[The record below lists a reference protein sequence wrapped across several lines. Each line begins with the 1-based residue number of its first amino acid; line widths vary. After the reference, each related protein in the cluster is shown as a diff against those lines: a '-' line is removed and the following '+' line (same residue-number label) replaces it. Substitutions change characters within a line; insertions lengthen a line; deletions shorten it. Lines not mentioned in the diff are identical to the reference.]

1 MGLYKLPK
9 RFHPDFAYPGVKPR
23 SEVKLDRENKYGARM
38 LFYGIVVEG
47 GLYDVVGGDFYK
59 LPNATF
65 EEQHGDL
72 VARYSGTFSDTLTL
86 VTPVPWQEDAGL
98 LGERTVGLRGSRL
111 TQGTSGAIG
120 KMANVHTDQGAVD
133 ERVEFDTQ
141 QNFGADVSLYNSHQ
155 KGKFSWNQ
163 WDNVGL
169 GNDHRPLERLTNMA
183 TSTYS
188 YLQTTTPYE
197 HGAISYVNG
206 VYVGANEGSHGPMPH
221 TGFTTIIM
229 GNTDSGAA
237 HVCVSN
243 VWIAEGVWSAEDQAD
258 FDLDVWQALAP
269 VNAEFYTIPAA
280 ADGGVSGTIAVT
292 LDAFPAAGAGTS
304 TDPVTGTTAVT
315 LGVFQAAA
323 AGSSIDFV
331 TGNVA
336 VTLDVFPASGAGTST
351 DNISGT
357 VAVTLA
363 EFNPTASG
371 VVGDGVNG
379 SIAAT
384 LGEFTPAS
392 AGLIAM
398 TGDMVTTLDAFTS
411 IANATVTDSP
421 NGSVAAVLDLF
432 VCAATGTGGTIT
444 ETHYDGGDYYG
455 RLYNKQFGETIQDA
469 EKRYLIANGAT
480 PAANLADMW
489 VELLVAAGY
498 TGDLETMWRAWQ
510 ANGATW

>member
-1 MGLYKLPK
+1 MPLYPLP
-9 RFHPDFAYPGVKPR
+9 RHLHPDFDTPGKQPIDPAIDWEHPLSRGLIACVVPSKGYLPASDLCGNPR
-23 SEVKLDRENKYGARM
+23 TTDH
-38 LFYGIVVEG
+38 
-47 GLYDVVGGDFYK
+47 
-59 LPNATF
+59 T
-65 EEQHGDL
+65 EQ
-72 VARYSGTFSDTLTL
+72 A
-86 VTPVPWQEDAGL
+86 
-98 LGERTVGLRGSRL
+98 TVGRDSTGGYVAPIAP
-111 TQGTSGAIG
+111 TTGNSGYSFP
-120 KMANVHTDQGAVD
+120 VTD
-133 ERVEFDTQ
+133 
-141 QNFGADVSLYNSHQ
+141 
-155 KGKFSWNQ
+155 
-163 WDNVGL
+163 
-169 GNDHRPLERLTNMA
+169 
-183 TSTYS
+183 TY
-188 YLQTTTPYE
+188 T
-197 HGAISYVNG
+197 H
-206 VYVGANEGSHGPMPH
+206 
-221 TGFTTIIM
+221 FTTIEVNSANYNAVFGVDHNVPGSAPSKQVFCSTYYTGTALLVWM
-229 GNTDSGAA
+229 NTNPTNRTEESGNGPHADLRLNGVHTAA
-237 HVCVSN
+237 LTVVD
-243 VWIAEGVWSAEDQAD
+243 GVFTEY
-258 FDLDVWQALAP
+258 WQDGALARTIVGTTDNSTLTANRMKLGAQFIGYGHPTNNYQYNGYVWNRELSPQEHALLEADPYCFLKPANP
-269 VNAEFYTIPAA
+269 VMYYVPA
-280 ADGGVSGTIAVT
+280 ADGGISGTIAVT

-398 TGDMVTTLDAFTS
+398 TGDMVTTLEAFTS